1 MDHSTVVPTA
11 ISNKDHKGDLHI
23 LQDELVKLQRHFIK
37 CGNEI
42 LVLLEGRDVASKDGS
57 IKRIVEHLSPRFRRQ
72 ENKAR
77 VARPGSALEFTRD
90 CLEAEPIAR

>member
-90 CLEAEPIAR
+90 CLEAERIAR